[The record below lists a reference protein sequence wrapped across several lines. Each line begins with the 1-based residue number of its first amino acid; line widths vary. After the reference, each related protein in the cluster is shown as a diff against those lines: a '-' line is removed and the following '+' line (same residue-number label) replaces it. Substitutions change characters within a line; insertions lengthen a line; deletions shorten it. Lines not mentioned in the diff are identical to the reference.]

1 MRLRTIGI
9 LIVAASASL
18 VQISNALIR
27 PKDADAPFVAADRA
41 PRTHR
46 ATGFEKGGALAS
58 AGLPGWT
65 AIRDLDTGVP
75 LRLWGGGSLAAGAV
89 GSAALAEAAA
99 RRFLAAHLAVLAP
112 GAQVADFELVSN
124 ALSRRGDVR
133 SVGFQQRAAGLRVVG
148 GTIGFA
154 FQGDRLAMVSS
165 TALPHVAVS
174 AAIPAA
180 RLAPSLAAAR
190 ATSWLASAGFTVAPK
205 AAQDALAPEVTERL
219 IVPIVRPRIGA
230 APDITYRVAEQ
241 VTVESLAGPGLWDVW
256 IDATDGVPIARRS
269 RLHYATGKVLFDVSD
284 RHPNGT
290 RGPRPSILAT
300 HNVNGVAT
308 TSAADGALTWAG
320 LGAATV
326 ATRLTGPVVQI
337 DNKAGAESTTTLTL
351 PAGGAVTW
359 SMASS
364 EQDDAQ
370 LTSFIHA
377 NEVKQFA
384 KTRLNPSLPWLDQ
397 PLLVAVNEGGTCNAY
412 STGDDIHFF
421 RANQQCQNTGRMSD
435 VVYHEFGH
443 SLHNNSIIPGV
454 GQFDGAMSEG
464 MSDVL
469 ASLLTN
475 DHGMGRGF
483 FYTDAPLRDLDPPGV
498 EKKWPDDVTGE
509 VHNDG
514 EIIGGTMWDLRV
526 ALEAKLGAT
535 AGYEKMLDI
544 FYGILQRS
552 SDTPSSYAE
561 ALLADDD
568 DGNIGNGTPNQ
579 CEIDAAFARHG
590 LADPSVTVGI
600 GPPVR
605 DNFHI
610 SITAA
615 AGNTACPGPSVGSA
629 VVDWKRRGDG
639 ALSHV
644 NLTPNGDRYEGAIP
658 TQPEGTVVQYQ
669 VVVTLSDGSMVRYP
683 NNPADP
689 LYEFYVGPVEIVRCF
704 DFEAGLDGW
713 TPGTAWQVGTPLGVG
728 GDPKAAHGG
737 TGVLGIDL
745 TADGVYPPSVMT
757 AAESPEI
764 DLGGRTAVRLQY
776 YRWLGVE
783 DGFYDKARLVVN
795 GTPVWS
801 NFASATDPM
810 AGGLNHVDREW
821 RFVDHDLA
829 PQAASGKLELRFELE
844 SDPGLE
850 LSGWTVD
857 DVCIVALTGV
867 ALSCG
872 NNTVDT
878 GETCDDGNR
887 VDGDG
892 CDANCQDETPD
903 GGGGGG
909 GTDPGGCC
917 SAGTRPAG
925 AFALTAL
932 VLGLALRRR
941 RRR

>member
-1 MRLRTIGI
+1 MRLRTIG
-9 LIVAASASL
+9 LLAVAASAGLAQVST
-18 VQISNALIR
+18 ALIR

-41 PRTHR
+41 PRMYR
-46 ATGFEKGGALAS
+46 ATSFEKGAALAS

-65 AIRDLDTGVP
+65 AIWDRDTDVP
-75 LRLWGGGSLAAGAV
+75 LRLWGGDGGDTLAPGAV
-89 GSAALAEAAA
+89 ADAAIAEAAA

-112 GAQVADFELVSN
+112 GAGASDFELVSN
-124 ALSRRGDVR
+124 ALSRGGDVR

-148 GTIGFA
+148 GTVGFA
-154 FQGDRLAMVSS
+154 FKGDRLAMVSS
-165 TALPHVAVS
+165 TALPHVSVPVPA
-174 AAIPAA
+174 AA
-180 RLAPSLAAAR
+180 RLAPAAAAAR

-205 AAQDALAPEVTERL
+205 ADARLAPAERL
-219 IVPIVRPRIGA
+219 IIPIVRPRIGDA
-230 APDITYRVAEQ
+230 ADITYRLAEQ

-256 IDATDGVPIARRS
+256 IDATDGAPIARRS

-290 RGPRPSILAT
+290 RSMRPSINAT
-300 HNVNGVAT
+300 HTVDGLST
-308 TSAADGALTWAG
+308 TSAADGTLTWAG
-320 LGAATV
+320 TAAATV
-326 ATRLTGPVVQI
+326 ATGLAGPVVQI
-337 DNKAGAESTTTLTL
+337 ENKLGAVATDTLTL
-351 PAGGAVTW
+351 PAGGTATW
-359 SMASS
+359 SLASS
-364 EQDDAQ
+364 EAGDAQ
-370 LTSFIHA
+370 LTSFIYA
-377 NEVKQFA
+377 NEVKHFA
-384 KTRLNPSLPWLDQ
+384 RTRLNPDLPWLGQ
-397 PLLVAVNEGGTCNAY
+397 SLLVAVNEGGTCNAY

-421 RANQQCQNTGRMSD
+421 RANQQCQNTGRMAD

-443 SLHNNSIIPGV
+443 SLHHNSIIAGV

-469 ASLLTN
+469 ASLITN

-483 FYTDAPLRDLDPPGV
+483 FYTDAPLRDLNPTGI
-498 EKKWPDDVTGE
+498 EKKWPDDVTGQ

-544 FYGILQRS
+544 FYGILQRA
-552 SDTPSSYAE
+552 SDTPSAYAE

-568 DGNIGNGTPNQ
+568 DGNLGNGTPNQ
-579 CEIDAAFARHG
+579 CDIDAVFARHG
-590 LADPSVTVGI
+590 LADPSVTVQI

-605 DNFHI
+605 DNFKI

-615 AGNTACPGPSVGSA
+615 AGNTACPGPSVAS
-629 VVDWKRRGDG
+629 VFVDWRRRGEGPLTQVPMAASGDTYAG
-639 ALSHV
+639 ALPV
-644 NLTPNGDRYEGAIP
+644 
-658 TQPEGTVVQYQ
+658 QPEGTVVQYQ
-669 VVVTLSDGSMVRYP
+669 VVVTLADGTLIRYP

-689 LYEFYVGPVEIVRCF
+689 LYEFYVGPVEVLRCF
-704 DFEAGLDGW
+704 DFENGFDDW
-713 TPGTAWQVGTPLGVG
+713 TPGVAWQVGAPLGIG

-745 TADGVYPPSVMT
+745 TGDGAYPPSVMT

-764 DLGGRTAVRLQY
+764 DLGGKTAVRLQY

-783 DGFYDKARLVVN
+783 DGFYDKARVVVN

-801 NFASATDPM
+801 NFASVTDPM
-810 AGGLNHVDREW
+810 TGGVHHVDREW
-821 RFVDHDLA
+821 RFVDHDLSA
-829 PQAASGKLELRFELE
+829 QAASGKLKLRFELQ
-844 SDPGLE
+844 SDAGLE
-850 LSGWTVD
+850 MSGWTID
-857 DVCIVALTGV
+857 DVCVVALTGA
-867 ALSCG
+867 ALTCG
-872 NNTVDT
+872 NKTVDA

-887 VDGDG
+887 TDGDG
-892 CDANCQDETPD
+892 CNADCQDENPGDGD
-903 GGGGGG
+903 GGD
-909 GTDPGGCC
+909 DPGGCC
-917 SAGTRPAG
+917 STGTRPAG